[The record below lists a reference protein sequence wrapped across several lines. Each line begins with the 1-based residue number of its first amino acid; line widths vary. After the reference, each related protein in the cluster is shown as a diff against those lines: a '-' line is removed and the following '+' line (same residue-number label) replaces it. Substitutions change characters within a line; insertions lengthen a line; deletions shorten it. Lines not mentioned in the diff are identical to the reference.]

1 MAKGTEQGLRW
12 AERVPGL
19 VVETVVRSGLH
30 PLLMGSLDGEPVV
43 VKLTQPLVPWLDPRS
58 PFAGG
63 RGIVAP
69 FAPLPLH
76 EARAWEAA
84 DPSRVLARGGDE
96 TGWWLVL
103 RRLPGAPLAGTVDG
117 GALLHQLA
125 ARLHRLHGADVL
137 HQDIRPANVLW
148 GPEGARLIDLDIAR
162 VAGVGPAG
170 ALGSREWTAPELR
183 QGLGDARA
191 DLYAVGRV
199 VQAHGGPLGAAE
211 EELVAALC
219 APHPVDRPASAAAV
233 LRALGTDCADAPPL
247 SPPHAALPAWWAGGW
262 ADAAL
267 TQGSPWQV
275 VAQADRD
282 GLSRWGL
289 AGVASRL
296 LAAAP
301 QGGREH
307 ALALGALCVLLAR
320 AGGTEVDL
328 HQAQA
333 QEAAALAEAP
343 WHPGVQAIARLHEA
357 KSAADRVEALVALQ
371 LPLAALE
378 EARGSR
384 KASLVALAALRAGEG
399 RVVDQAL
406 AAARPPDDRAVAVA
420 ASRLVRAAPDRVEL
434 RFVERAPPDVAH
446 GAVRAMAG
454 EGRLDRAHALA
465 GAMRPPH
472 RERALL
478 FLALKEADLHAAMPL
493 ARRLAASGAWDPTVA
508 AVVLLDRDAPADL
521 RTEAAPIVVESRRTV
536 TPRGGSVFDLLGRGS
551 STGPAWA
558 LVAQGLA
565 GVGDWTRAGE
575 LLAFAENAVPWRVV
589 VLSLLQQG
597 LHESAEL
604 VVARARERFPE
615 DFELRL
621 LVACVALARGA
632 LDAAADAA
640 QALLFDEPGRAEPYL
655 LLSLIEAAR
664 GDRATARQLLATARS
679 LAPGLAGLDEAE
691 AVLASR

>member
-1 MAKGTEQGLRW
+1 MAQGTERGLRL

-19 VVETVVRSGLH
+19 VVENVVRMGLQ
-30 PLLMGSLDGEPVV
+30 PLLLGSLDDQPVV
-43 VKLTQPLVPWLDPRS
+43 VKLTRPLVPWLDPRS
-58 PFAGG
+58 PFFGG

-69 FAPLPLH
+69 FVPLPLH
-76 EARAWEAA
+76 EARAWQAA
-84 DPSRVLARGGDE
+84 DPRRVVAQGEDAEGC
-96 TGWWLVL
+96 WLVL
-103 RRLPGAPLAGTVDG
+103 RRLPGAPIEGTVPDG
-117 GALLHQLA
+117 SALLHQLA
-125 ARLHRLHGADVL
+125 AAVHELHGADVL

-148 GPEGARLIDLDIAR
+148 GPQGASLIDLDIAR

-170 ALGSREWTAPELR
+170 ALGSREWAAPELR
-183 QGLGDARA
+183 QGLGDERS
-191 DLYAVGRV
+191 DLYAIGRV
-199 VQAHGGPLGAAE
+199 VQSHGGRLGATE
-211 EELVAALC
+211 HELVAALC
-219 APHPVDRPASAAAV
+219 APHPADRPTSAAAV
-233 LRALGTDCADAPPL
+233 LRALGTDCTDAPLL
-247 SPPHAALPAWWAGGW
+247 SAPHAALPAWWAGGW

-267 TQGSPWQV
+267 AQGSPWRV

-320 AGGTEVDL
+320 AGGTDREL

-343 WHPGVQAIARLHEA
+343 WHPGVQALARLGEA
-357 KSAADRVEALVALQ
+357 RRAEDRVEALVALQ
-371 LPLAALE
+371 LPFAALE
-378 EARGSR
+378 EARSSR

-406 AAARPPDDRAVAVA
+406 AAARPPDARAVAVA

-434 RFVERAPPDVAH
+434 RFVERAFPDVAH
-446 GAVRAMAG
+446 SAVRALAA
-454 EGRLDRAHALA
+454 EDRLDRAHELA
-465 GAMRPPH
+465 GAMASPH
-472 RERALL
+472 RERAFL
-478 FLALKEADLHAAMPL
+478 FLALASADMHAAMPL
-493 ARRLAASGAWDPTVA
+493 ARRLASAGAWDPTVA
-508 AVVLLDRDAPADL
+508 AVVLLDHEAPPDM
-521 RTEAAPIVVESRRTV
+521 RTEAAPIVAESHRTV
-536 TPRGGSVFDLLGRGS
+536 TPGGGGLFELLGRGGS
-551 STGPAWA
+551 AGPAWA

-565 GVGDWTRAGE
+565 GAGDWARAGE
-575 LLAFAENAVPWRVV
+575 LLSFAEDAVPWRVV

-615 DFELRL
+615 DLELRL
-621 LVACVALARGA
+621 LVACVGLARGE
-632 LDAAADAA
+632 LDAAAGAA

-664 GDRATARQLLATARS
+664 GDRATARQLLSTARS
-679 LAPGLAGLDEAE
+679 LAPGLAGLEEAE
-691 AVLASR
+691 AVVAG